1 MLETADIA
9 PVLESNADPRRI
21 ARALYW
27 QGWRVTSI
35 ARHLEIKRA
44 TVEAWKQRDEWDKAT
59 PIERIESSLET
70 RLAVLIAKQEKDG
83 RDFKEVDLL
92 TYEASRSEETGHA
105 DLAWA
110 CLHALGN
117 EPLEG
122 ITANNTGFMEFSN

>member
-1 MLETADIA
+1 MLETAEIT

-70 RLAVLIAKQEKDG
+70 RLAVLIAKPEKDG

-92 TYEASRSEETGHA
+92 MRQVERMARVHKYGETGRES
-105 DLAWA
+105 DLNPNIEARNTA
-110 CLHALGN
+110 PRKAKAGRN
-117 EPLEG
+117 E
-122 ITANNTGFMEFSN
+122 